1 MYVRA
6 RERACVHSP
15 KRTLEECLCTVHK
28 NNNKTQDKDIGVCF
42 AMRSGN
48 EVINSERAPSEK
60 GNRRRHLQK
69 SLGCDGGRTPQIRGE
84 GWGTTVQPAGLVEQ
98 LREALLLF
106 FCPFFF
112 YFQSPLL
119 DSLAAERHSCCP
131 GGRGDGGSLAE
142 GR

>member
-1 MYVRA
+1 
-6 RERACVHSP
+6 
-15 KRTLEECLCTVHK
+15 
-28 NNNKTQDKDIGVCF
+28 
-42 AMRSGN
+42 MRSGN
-48 EVINSERAPSEK
+48 EVINSERTPSEK

-69 SLGCDGGRTPQIRGE
+69 SLGRDGGRTPQIRGE

-106 FCPFFF
+106 FSRFFF
-112 YFQSPLL
+112 SFLFSVSFIRFVSGGEAQLL
-119 DSLAAERHSCCP
+119 P